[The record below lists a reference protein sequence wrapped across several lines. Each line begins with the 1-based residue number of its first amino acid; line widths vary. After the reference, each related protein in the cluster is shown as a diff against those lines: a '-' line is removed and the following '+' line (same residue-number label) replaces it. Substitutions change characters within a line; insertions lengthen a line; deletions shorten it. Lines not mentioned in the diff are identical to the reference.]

1 MAALILGRQQHSDD
15 TRVLSRWLLEVEK
28 LSAIRQGTS
37 ARSPGHPLW
46 QHR

>member
-15 TRVLSRWLLEVEK
+15 TLVLSQWLLEVEK
-28 LSAIRQGTS
+28 LSVTKQGTS
-37 ARSPGHPLW
+37 ACSPGRPEW